1 VDPSGIPV
9 LVNPGN
15 TTVSIIEKVER
26 QIARIERLNPQIRAV
41 ITPMAEEARATACQV
56 GENASDGR
64 PQGALGG
71 LTVSI
76 KDNIDV
82 AGVRST
88 AGSKFFFD
96 RIANGD
102 ATVTARLRQ
111 AQAALI
117 AKVNLHEFAFGGT
130 TQNPHHGSCRNPW
143 NTDHIPGGSSGGS
156 GASVAAGMCD
166 VSLGTDTGGSIRIPA
181 SLNGLVGVRP
191 TVGRVSNAGAVP
203 VSPMFD
209 TISPLAHTVAEAAA
223 VFEAIAG
230 YDPEDE
236 FSVNIGVESWI
247 SRRAQGVDG
256 LVMGIPANF
265 FFDGIDPEVDA
276 AVRKAIEI
284 LRDLG
289 IRAVDVE
296 IPGVE
301 AVHKQM
307 TDVLLCDAASFH
319 RDRLENHAAD
329 FGTDVYERMMIGH
342 RTSGIDHAAGM
353 RAQERWRR
361 QVELMLEEVDF
372 LVMPTVGFG
381 APRVADARVMIEAT
395 RGLTRLTFP
404 WSFAQVPAFSIP
416 CGFTSTGMPV
426 GMQIVGRHFD
436 EALLFTVG
444 DAYQGVTEHHLKR
457 PAIWQEADAD
467 RE

>member
-1 VDPSGIPV
+1 MTITS
-9 LVNPGN
+9 
-15 TTVSIIEKVER
+15 KVER
-26 QIARIERLNPQIRAV
+26 QIRRIEHLNPQIRAV
-41 ITPMAEEARATACQV
+41 ITPMAEEARETARRLD
-56 GENASDGR
+56 ARAPDGR
-64 PQGALGG
+64 PAGALAG

-76 KDNIDV
+76 KDNVDV

-88 AGSKFFFD
+88 AGSKFFND
-96 RIANGD
+96 RIANAD
-102 ATVTARLRQ
+102 ATVTTRLRE

-143 NTDHIPGGSSGGS
+143 NPDHIPGGSSGGS

-181 SLNGLVGVRP
+181 ALNGLVGVRP
-191 TVGRVSNAGAVP
+191 TVGRVSNAGSLS
-203 VSPMFD
+203 VSGMFD
-209 TISPLAHTVAEAAA
+209 TISPLAHTVADAAA

-236 FSVNIGVESWI
+236 FSIDTGVESWI
-247 SRRAQGVDG
+247 SRRALGVEG
-256 LVMGIPANF
+256 LVIGVPRNF
-265 FFDGIDPEVDA
+265 FFEGIDAEVDQ
-276 AVRKAIEI
+276 AVRAAIAT
-284 LRDLG
+284 LKDLG
-289 IRAVDVE
+289 MRVVE
-296 IPGVE
+296 IDIPGVE

-319 RDRLENHAAD
+319 RERLENHPGD
-329 FGTDVYERMMIGH
+329 FGKDVYERMMIGY
-342 RTSGIDHAAGM
+342 RTSGIDHAAGI
-353 RAQERWRR
+353 RAQQHWRR
-361 QVELMLEEVDF
+361 QIELLLEEVD
-372 LVMPTVGFG
+372 LIVTPTVGFG
-381 APRVADARVMIEAT
+381 APRVADAQVMIEAT

-416 CGFTSTGMPV
+416 CGFTAAGMPI

-444 DAYQGVTEHHLKR
+444 DAYQGATDHHLKR
-457 PAIWQEADAD
+457 PALWAEAGTGTG
-467 RE
+467 